1 MAVLSILNLFLFL
14 TVRTVSKTK
23 HEESNEEMLKDCN
36 IMLASCNY
44 LQILKT
50 GYLLGS
56 YTIPFKIIRASL
68 FLVNVH

>member
-44 LQILKT
+44 LQIFKALI
-50 GYLLGS
+50 GV
-56 YTIPFKIIRASL
+56 YTIPFKNSRASL
-68 FLVNVH
+68 FVANVH